1 MSKKMAAIRNGP
13 VNAAVVLGYIGLI
26 LLFVWLATSAG
37 SGSGSGGSPT
47 GAPGSAGNW
56 TPEQVA
62 RQAGLFRAKLS
73 TSAQFSKLGLTAA
86 FFDRVSECFMQAVSK
101 VHRHDDVNACNAGGT
116 CAPTAGDMRSLLT
129 CMGGDRGN
137 WSTEIKKI
145 LVDAAQSDAKM
156 GPGLR
161 AVFPC
166 FVEYLA
172 SNYDFY
178 GAVAALGTIQ
188 GENPKGPVFDAVVAA
203 LVVCKNGP
211 LGG

>member
-1 MSKKMAAIRNGP
+1 MAAIRNGP

-26 LLFVWLATSAG
+26 LLFVWLATSA
-37 SGSGSGGSPT
+37 GSGGSPT

-101 VHRHDDVNACNAGGT
+101 VHGHDDVNACNAGGT

-129 CMGGDRGN
+129 CLGGDRGN

-156 GPGLR
+156 DPGLR

-203 LVVCKNGP
+203 LVVCKNRP